1 MLGGAPAIAPAPL
14 ISETKKETA
23 KVPASSAGPKPGMPQ
38 ATVQLQKK
46 PAASA
51 SKSVSSGASI
61 TVAPQPPAQSAD
73 EVSVMVGAIALVA
86 SLAALGIQLWMML
99 G

>member
-1 MLGGAPAIAPAPL
+1 VAAVAPTIAPAPL
-14 ISETKKETA
+14 ISDTKKETA

-51 SKSVSSGASI
+51 SKSVSTGASI
-61 TVAPQPPAQSAD
+61 TVAPQPQAQAAG
-73 EVSVMVGAIALVA
+73 EVSVAVGAIALVA
-86 SLAALGIQLWMML
+86 SLVALGIQLWMML

>member
-1 MLGGAPAIAPAPL
+1 
-14 ISETKKETA
+14 
-23 KVPASSAGPKPGMPQ
+23 MPQ

-51 SKSVSSGASI
+51 SKSVSTGAAI
-61 TVAPQPPAQSAD
+61 TVASQPQAQPAG
-73 EVSVMVGAIALVA
+73 EVSVAVGAIALVA
-86 SLAALGIQLWMML
+86 SLIALGIQLWMMV